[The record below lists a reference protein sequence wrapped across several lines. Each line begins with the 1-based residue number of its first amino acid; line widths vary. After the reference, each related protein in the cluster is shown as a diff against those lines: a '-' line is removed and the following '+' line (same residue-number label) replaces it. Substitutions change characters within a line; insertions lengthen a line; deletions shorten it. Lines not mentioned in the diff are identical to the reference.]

1 MSFHFLFDSIFT
13 NTHPELHTIR
23 DQMEELR
30 TNYQSNETSEITIPD
45 GESILIEPIVIEPV
59 LIDEPNLDE
68 HIILNESIL
77 DEPVLSNEQIDKFKN
92 IYLKSK
98 TDDINEDDDNSIS
111 IQKIKKKLNQ
121 NDDEAQLKKLQTE
134 ICCKKTCLQKLDHD
148 HALSF
153 YQKFQ
158 NLNNNQKDMLLL
170 GVLVATV
177 WNEITTKNQKRQRLA
192 SNYVFEGIEICYK
205 AFLLIY
211 GIGERYWDNVRAHFA
226 ENGISPRI
234 HKLVGKISNFAVSFE
249 TILEILSFIVN
260 YANIHGLPSPGIYNQ
275 FFLILYC
282 NTYKIYFKLI

>member
-1 MSFHFLFDSIFT
+1 MSSHFLFDSIFI
-13 NTHPELHTIR
+13 NTHSELHTIR
-23 DQMEELR
+23 DQMEELQ

-45 GESILIEPIVIEPV
+45 EESELIVV
-59 LIDEPNLDE
+59 LIDETNLDE
-68 HIILNESIL
+68 PIL
-77 DEPVLSNEQIDKFKN
+77 DEPILDEPALSNEQIDKFKN
-92 IYLKSK
+92 IYSKSK

-121 NDDEAQLKKLQTE
+121 KDDEAQLKKLQTE
-134 ICCKKTCLQKLDHD
+134 ICCKKTCLQKFDYK

-177 WNEITTKNQKRQRLA
+177 RNEITTKNQKRQRLA
-192 SNYVFEGIEICYK
+192 SNYIFEGIEICYK
-205 AFLLIY
+205 AFLIIY

-249 TILEILSFIVN
+249 TILEILTFIVN

-275 FFLILYC
+275 FF
-282 NTYKIYFKLI
+282 F